1 MDNYFT
7 AKVRRSRGVNLLTA
21 VSLILIFMV
30 GFGVPL
36 YGILTIRDSAGIYVC
51 IGIIAFLL
59 FCLIPFLIKIPLTIS
74 LTEHHLVLHRVMGS
88 ISLSYMDIESV
99 QLYTEK
105 GIGDF
110 RIFGNG
116 GLFAFTGKFYN
127 RHIGF
132 YTAYVG
138 DYSQAFLV
146 GLKDGRKFVFS
157 CEHPQAVVDAVRQ
170 QIHESNF

>member
-21 VSLILIFMV
+21 VSLILIFIV

-51 IGIIAFLL
+51 ISIMVFLL
-59 FCLIPFLIKIPLTIS
+59 ICLIPFLVKVPLSIS
-74 LTEHHLVLHRVMGS
+74 LTEHHLVLHRVMGN

-105 GIGDF
+105 GISDL

-116 GLFAFTGKFYN
+116 GGIRFYWE
-127 RHIGF
+127 
-132 YTAYVG
+132 V
-138 DYSQAFLV
+138 L
-146 GLKDGRKFVFS
+146 
-157 CEHPQAVVDAVRQ
+157 
-170 QIHESNF
+170 